1 MDKNKQD
8 TNVLALLGR
17 RQFLVASGL
26 GVAGLMLF
34 PFDSVFAS
42 PVFLAVAKFAQSIGA
57 STAASTIN
65 DYVSHEE
72 LDKKTLSEI
81 KQVNAAIGRK
91 GFSDLS
97 QGPVY
102 VPETE
107 GTYFFYP
114 ARHTD
119 QFNAVVHFF
128 DTSRKRGPQLICSLD
143 GPTLFGVAELASS
156 VAQKNSR
163 EVAKQTLL
171 PRQKVRIGSGR
182 LDKMYSRP
190 NLYKTDVGTV
200 AISYRTDG
208 KGKGLVGIEAKDN
221 RGTLLAGGDYEL
233 SYRMND
239 PRRHPTDF

>member
-1 MDKNKQD
+1 MNKHRQN
-8 TNVLALLGR
+8 TNVPALLGR
-17 RQFLVASGL
+17 RQFLVASGF

-34 PFDSVFAS
+34 PFDSVSAS
-42 PVFLAVAKFAQSIGA
+42 PVFSAVAKFAQSIGA
-57 STAASTIN
+57 SAVATTIN
-65 DYVSHEE
+65 DYVGQDE
-72 LDKKTLSEI
+72 LDKKTVSEI
-81 KQVNAAIGRK
+81 KHVNAAIGRK

-97 QGPVY
+97 QGSVY
-102 VPETE
+102 VPATE

-119 QFNAVVHFF
+119 QFNAIVHFF
-128 DTSRKRGPQLICSLD
+128 DTSHKRGPRLICSLD

-156 VAQKNSR
+156 VAQKNSK

-190 NLYKTDVGTV
+190 NVYKTDVGTV
-200 AISYRTDG
+200 TVSYRTDG
-208 KGKGLVGIEAKDN
+208 KGKGLVGIEARDK

-233 SYRMND
+233 AYRID
-239 PRRHPTDF
+239 EPRRHPA

>member
-1 MDKNKQD
+1 MDKYKQ
-8 TNVLALLGR
+8 TSEVLAPLGR
-17 RQFLVASGL
+17 RQFLVASGV

-34 PFDSVFAS
+34 PFDSVHAS
-42 PVFLAVAKFAQSIGA
+42 PVFLAVAKFAQAIGA
-57 STAASTIN
+57 SVAASTIN
-65 DYVSHEE
+65 DYVTHQE
-72 LDKKTLSEI
+72 LDKKTLAEV

-102 VPETE
+102 VPATE

-119 QFNAVVHFF
+119 QFNAIVHFF
-128 DTSRKRGPQLICSLD
+128 DTSHKRGPQLICSLD

-156 VAQKNSR
+156 VAQKNSK

-171 PRQKVRIGSGR
+171 PRQKVRIGGGS

-190 NLYKTDVGTV
+190 NVYKTDVATV
-200 AISYRTDG
+200 AITYKTDG

-233 SYRMND
+233 AYRLD
-239 PRRHPTDF
+239 EPRRHRA

>member
-1 MDKNKQD
+1 MDKYRQTTK
-8 TNVLALLGR
+8 VLAPLGM
-17 RQFLVASGL
+17 RQFLVTSGV

-34 PFDSVFAS
+34 PFDSVYAS

-57 STAASTIN
+57 SEVASTIN
-65 DYVSHEE
+65 DYVSHDE
-72 LDKKTLSEI
+72 LEKKTLSEI

-91 GFSDLS
+91 VFSDLS

-102 VPETE
+102 VPTTE

-119 QFNAVVHFF
+119 QFNAIVHFF
-128 DTSRKRGPQLICSLD
+128 DRGRKRGPQLICSLD

-156 VAQKNSR
+156 VAQKNSK

-190 NLYKTDVGTV
+190 NVYKTDVGTV
-200 AISYRTDG
+200 VISYKTDG

-233 SYRMND
+233 AYHID
-239 PRRHPTDF
+239 EPHRHRA